1 MNKEIIPI
9 FYAVDDDFAKYAA
22 VSIQSLTDNAD
33 KSRKYHI
40 YVLNSGISEEN
51 KTALKKYEN
60 EVFSISFPDVT
71 SWLDSVNDKL
81 PVRDY
86 YTKTTYYRLFIPD
99 MYPEY
104 EKAVYIDS
112 DTVVVGD
119 ISELYD
125 HDLRDNYV
133 AAAHEQVMLQEK
145 VYGDYVEKV
154 LGIDRNTYFNAGVL
168 VLNCHA
174 FREKHLLVR
183 FIELL
188 SEYNFVVTQDEDYLN
203 IICKD
208 RVLWVNSAWNAE
220 VFGTLPCEENEMKI
234 IHYIMVSKPWHYVDC
249 RLGNYFWEY
258 TSKTSFADLIKKE
271 FESYTDEQRKNDSDS
286 CNRLMQSAINE
297 INRPDNYLNQQRKA
311 QAPDR
316 IEVLRRIEALE
327 NSGVFDKD
335 VEDDPPCEELSAD
348 QIEYVKKT
356 LIDKAKTKTA
366 FFAAGLFVKKLL
378 RDKQM
383 IIKDI
388 VGIENFK
395 ELNSGAIIT
404 CNHFNAFDSFAMQ
417 MAYYASGQKSRKF
430 YRVIREGNYM
440 SFPGFYGF
448 LMRNCDTLPLSS
460 SKATMIKFVRG
471 VNEILKSGHFI
482 LFYPEQSMWW
492 NYRKPKPL
500 KEGAYTMAAKN
511 NVPVLPCFITMKD
524 SDVMGKDGFYVQE
537 YTIHIEKPIYPCADN
552 KHKEN
557 CIYMMNKNYEVWK
570 EIYEREYGIPLK
582 YTTAKKEEAENTEN
596 AG

>member
-1 MNKEIIPI
+1 MTNEIIPI
-9 FYAVDDDFAKYAA
+9 FFSIDDDFAKFAS
-22 VSIQSLTDNAD
+22 VSIKSIIDNAD

-40 YVLNSGISEEN
+40 HILNSGISDKNISMLSAFEDD
-51 KTALKKYEN
+51 T
-60 EVFSISFPDVT
+60 FSISFPDVT
-71 SWLDSVNDKL
+71 DWLETVSDKL

-86 YTKTTYYRLFIPD
+86 YTKTTYYRFFIAD
-99 MYPEY
+99 MYPQY
-104 EKAVYIDS
+104 DKAIYIDS
-112 DTVVVGD
+112 DTIVLGD
-119 ISELYD
+119 ISKLYD
-125 HDLRDNYV
+125 QDLKDNYV
-133 AAAHEQVMLQEK
+133 AAAHEQVMIQEN
-145 VYGDYVEKV
+145 VYGKYVEKV
-154 LGIDRNTYFNAGVL
+154 LGLDRNLYFNAGVL
-168 VLNCHA
+168 VINCNQ
-174 FREKHLLVR
+174 FRQKHLLVK

-203 IICKD
+203 VICKD
-208 RVLWVNSAWNAE
+208 RVLWLDSCWNTE
-220 VFGTLPCEENEMKI
+220 VFGTLPCAEEDIKI
-234 IHYIMVSKPWHYVDC
+234 IHYIMVSKPWHYADC

-258 TSKTSFADLIKKE
+258 ASKTNAYESIKNE
-271 FESYTDEQRKNDSDS
+271 LDSYTDEQKTKDSDS
-286 CNRLMQSAINE
+286 CKNLMQTAINE
-297 INRPDNYLNQQRKA
+297 INRPDNYTNRIRETQS
-311 QAPDR
+311 PDR
-316 IEVLRRIEALE
+316 LEVLRRIENLE
-327 NSGVFDKD
+327 KKGIFDKD

-356 LIDKAKTKTA
+356 LLDKAKTKTA

-395 ELNSGAIIT
+395 NLDSGAIIT
-404 CNHFNAFDSFAMQ
+404 CNHFTAFDSFAMH
-417 MAYYASGQKSRKF
+417 MAYYASGHKSRKF

-460 SKATMIKFVRG
+460 SKETMMKFVRG
-471 VNEILKSGHFI
+471 VKELLKSGHFI

-511 NVPVLPCFITMKD
+511 NVPILPCFITMKD
-524 SDVMGKDGFYVQE
+524 SDVMGEDGFYVQE
-537 YTIHIEKPIYPCADN
+537 YTIHIEKTIYPQADQ

-557 CIYMMNKNYEVWK
+557 CTYMMNKNFEVWK
-570 EIYEREYGIPLK
+570 KIYEREYGIPLK
-582 YTTAKKEEAENTEN
+582 YTTEMNENIADTEN